1 MRTVVRQSPALVSGV
16 SLIWGPAW
24 GARAAPL
31 GVVTA
36 AERAQISAVPT
47 ATGATVFDGDTL
59 STDTVGIL
67 RVRAGAAQ
75 FQLFTSSAAV
85 VTRTS
90 TGIRATLRA
99 GTVTWSSANAGAMEM
114 QASEARLRPQGNVPT
129 QAQVTLLSPTE
140 LLVTARRG
148 ALEIT
153 VGEETKMV
161 PEATSYRVLLSP
173 PDPQRPPGAG
183 TKQVEKKTK
192 PAGHKKKMILVLV
205 AAGSAP
211 IIAWGVHELVESPDR
226 P

>member
-1 MRTVVRQSPALVSGV
+1 MRTVVRQLLAYVVSVALLAAPLWGV
-16 SLIWGPAW
+16 P
-24 GARAAPL
+24 AAPL
-31 GVVTA
+31 GVVTL
-36 AERAQISAVPT
+36 AERAQISAVPA

-59 STDTVGIL
+59 STDSVGIL

-99 GTVTWSSANAGAMEM
+99 GTVVWSSANAGPMEM
-114 QASEARLRPQGNVPT
+114 Q
-129 QAQVTLLSPTE
+129 
-140 LLVTARRG
+140 VTARRG

-153 VGEETKMV
+153 VGEETQIV
-161 PEATSYRVLLSP
+161 SEATSYRVLLSP
-173 PDPQRPPGAG
+173 PDAQGPRGAG
-183 TKQVEKKTK
+183 AK
-192 PAGHKKKMILVLV
+192 PAGHKKMILVLV

>member
-1 MRTVVRQSPALVSGV
+1 MRTWVRQSLAYVVSVAL
-16 SLIWGPAW
+16 L
-24 GARAAPL
+24 AAPL
-31 GVVTA
+31 WGAPAAPVGVVTL

-90 TGIRATLRA
+90 TGIRATLRR
-99 GTVTWSSANAGAMEM
+99 GTVAWSSANAGAMEM

-153 VGEETKMV
+153 VGEETQMV

-173 PDPQRPPGAG
+173 PTRKDRAGRGPSPPD
-183 TKQVEKKTK
+183 TT
-192 PAGHKKKMILVLV
+192 
-205 AAGSAP
+205 
-211 IIAWGVHELVESPDR
+211 R
-226 P
+226 R

>member
-1 MRTVVRQSPALVSGV
+1 MRTLVRQSLAYVVSVAL
-16 SLIWGPAW
+16 L
-24 GARAAPL
+24 AAPL
-31 GVVTA
+31 WGAPAAPVGVVTL

-75 FQLFTSSAAV
+75 FQLLPSSTAV

-90 TGIRATLRA
+90 TGIRATLRR
-99 GTVTWSSANAGAMEM
+99 GTVVWASATAGAIEM

-129 QAQVTLLSPTE
+129 QAQVTLLSSTE

-153 VGEETKMV
+153 VGEETLMV
-161 PEATSYRVLLSP
+161 PEATSYRVLLGP
-173 PDPQRPPGAG
+173 PDPQGPQGAG
-183 TKQVEKKTK
+183 TKQAEKKTK
-192 PAGHKKKMILVLV
+192 PAGRNRFYAVPLIVVGMATAV
-205 AAGSAP
+205 A
-211 IIAWGVHELVESPDR
+211 VHEAWESPEK

>member
-1 MRTVVRQSPALVSGV
+1 
-16 SLIWGPAW
+16 
-24 GARAAPL
+24 
-31 GVVTA
+31 
-36 AERAQISAVPT
+36 
-47 ATGATVFDGDTL
+47 
-59 STDTVGIL
+59 
-67 RVRAGAAQ
+67 
-75 FQLFTSSAAV
+75 
-85 VTRTS
+85 
-90 TGIRATLRA
+90 
-99 GTVTWSSANAGAMEM
+99 MEM

-153 VGEETKMV
+153 VGEETEMV

-173 PDPQRPPGAG
+173 PDPQGPRGAG
-183 TKQVEKKTK
+183 AK
-192 PAGHKKKMILVLV
+192 PAGHKKMILVLV

>member
-1 MRTVVRQSPALVSGV
+1 VSSV
-16 SLIWGPAW
+16 SLLSAAAW
-24 GARAAPL
+24 GVPAAPV
-31 GVVTA
+31 GVVTL

-59 STDTVGIL
+59 STDTVGLL

-90 TGIRATLRA
+90 TGIRATLRR
-99 GTVTWSSANAGAMEM
+99 GTVAWSSATAGAIEM
-114 QASEARLRPQGNVPT
+114 QASEARLRPLGNVPT

-153 VGEETKMV
+153 VGDETQTV

-173 PDPQRPPGAG
+173 PDPQEPQGAG
-183 TKQVEKKTK
+183 TKQAGKKPK
-192 PAGHKKKMILVLV
+192 PAGRNRFYVIPLIAVGMATAV
-205 AAGSAP
+205 A
-211 IIAWGVHELVESPDR
+211 VHEAWESPDR

>member
-1 MRTVVRQSPALVSGV
+1 
-16 SLIWGPAW
+16 
-24 GARAAPL
+24 
-31 GVVTA
+31 
-36 AERAQISAVPT
+36 
-47 ATGATVFDGDTL
+47 VFDGDTL

-75 FQLFTSSAAV
+75 FQLFPSSAAV

-90 TGIRATLRA
+90 TGIRATLRR
-99 GTVTWSSANAGAMEM
+99 GTVAWSSANAGAMEM
-114 QASEARLRPQGNVPT
+114 QASEARLRPQGKVPT

-153 VGEETKMV
+153 VGEETQTV

-173 PDPQRPPGAG
+173 PDPQGPRGAG
-183 TKQVEKKTK
+183 AK

>member
-1 MRTVVRQSPALVSGV
+1 VKVPLQRFFALASSVAFLAAPLWGV
-16 SLIWGPAW
+16 P
-24 GARAAPL
+24 AAPL

-47 ATGATVFDGDTL
+47 ATGATVFDGDAL
-59 STDTVGIL
+59 STDPVGIL

-90 TGIRATLRA
+90 TGIRATLRR
-99 GTVTWSSANAGAMEM
+99 GTVIWSSAHAGAIEIE
-114 QASEARLRPQGNVPT
+114 ASEARLRPQGNVPT
-129 QAQVTLLSPTE
+129 QAQVTLLSATE

-153 VGEETKMV
+153 VGEETQIV

-173 PDPQRPPGAG
+173 ADPQGPRGAG
-183 TKQVEKKTK
+183 AK
-192 PAGHKKKMILVLV
+192 PAGHKKMILVLV

-211 IIAWGVHELVESPDR
+211 VIAWGVHELVESPDR

>member
-1 MRTVVRQSPALVSGV
+1 MKVPLQRSFALVSAV
-16 SLIWGPAW
+16 SLLSATAW
-24 GARAAPL
+24 GVPAAPL
-31 GVVTA
+31 GVVTL
-36 AERAQISAVPT
+36 AERAQISAVPA

-99 GTVTWSSANAGAMEM
+99 GTVVWSSANAGAMEM

-153 VGEETKMV
+153 VGEETQIV
-161 PEATSYRVLLSP
+161 SEATSYRVLLSP
-173 PDPQRPPGAG
+173 PDAQGPRGAG
-183 TKQVEKKTK
+183 AK
-192 PAGHKKKMILVLV
+192 PAGHKKMILVLV

>member
-1 MRTVVRQSPALVSGV
+1 MRTSVRQSLAYVVSVAL
-16 SLIWGPAW
+16 LAAPLW
-24 GARAAPL
+24 GAPAAPL
-31 GVVTA
+31 GVVTL

-99 GTVTWSSANAGAMEM
+99 GTVAWSSANAGAIEM
-114 QASEARLRPQGNVPT
+114 QASEARLRPQGKVPT

-153 VGEETKMV
+153 VGEETQMV

-173 PDPQRPPGAG
+173 PDPQGPRGAG
-183 TKQVEKKTK
+183 TK
-192 PAGHKKKMILVLV
+192 PAGHNKKKMILVLV

-211 IIAWGVHELVESPDR
+211 IIAWGLHELVESPDR

>member
-1 MRTVVRQSPALVSGV
+1 MRTLVRQSLAYVVSAALLAAPLWGV
-16 SLIWGPAW
+16 P
-24 GARAAPL
+24 AAPL
-31 GVVTA
+31 GVVTL

-59 STDTVGIL
+59 STDTVGLL

-90 TGIRATLRA
+90 TGIRATLRR
-99 GTVTWSSANAGAMEM
+99 GTVAWSSANAAAIEM
-114 QASEARLRPQGNVPT
+114 QASEARLPP

-148 ALEIT
+148 ALEII
-153 VGEETKMV
+153 VGDETQTV

-173 PDPQRPPGAG
+173 PDPQEPQGAG
-183 TKQVEKKTK
+183 TKQPGKRTK
-192 PAGHKKKMILVLV
+192 PAGRNRFYVIPLIVVGMATAV
-205 AAGSAP
+205 A
-211 IIAWGVHELVESPDR
+211 VHEAWESPEK

>member
-1 MRTVVRQSPALVSGV
+1 MRTVVRQLLAYVVPAAVLAAPLWGV
-16 SLIWGPAW
+16 P
-24 GARAAPL
+24 AAPL
-31 GVVTA
+31 GVVTL

-59 STDTVGIL
+59 STDAVGIL

-90 TGIRATLRA
+90 TGIRATLRR
-99 GTVTWSSANAGAMEM
+99 GTVAWSSANAGAMEM

-148 ALEIT
+148 VLEIT
-153 VGEETKMV
+153 VGEETQIV

-173 PDPQRPPGAG
+173 PDPQGPRGAG
-183 TKQVEKKTK
+183 AK

>member
-1 MRTVVRQSPALVSGV
+1 MRTEVRQSLAYVVSVALLAAPLWGV
-16 SLIWGPAW
+16 P
-24 GARAAPL
+24 AAPL

-47 ATGATVFDGDTL
+47 ATGATVFDGDAL

-90 TGIRATLRA
+90 TGIRATLRQ
-99 GTVTWSSANAGAMEM
+99 GTVAWSAANAGAIEIE
-114 QASEARLRPQGNVPT
+114 ASEARLRPQGNVPT
-129 QAQVTLLSPTE
+129 QAQVTLLSATE

-148 ALEIT
+148 GLEII
-153 VGEETKMV
+153 VGDETQVV

-173 PDPQRPPGAG
+173 PDPQGPRGAG
-183 TKQVEKKTK
+183 TK
-192 PAGHKKKMILVLV
+192 PPGHSNKKKIILVLV
-205 AAGSAP
+205 VTGSVP
-211 IIAWGVHELVESPDR
+211 IITWGLHELFESADR

>member
-1 MRTVVRQSPALVSGV
+1 MNARLGASIARLCCVRGASWGV
-16 SLIWGPAW
+16 P
-24 GARAAPL
+24 AAPVG
-31 GVVTA
+31 GVTL

-59 STDTVGIL
+59 STDTVGLL

-90 TGIRATLRA
+90 TGIRATLRR
-99 GTVTWSSANAGAMEM
+99 GTVAWSSANAGAIEM

-153 VGEETKMV
+153 VGDETQMV

-173 PDPQRPPGAG
+173 PDPQEPQGAG
-183 TKQVEKKTK
+183 TKQAGKKPK
-192 PAGHKKKMILVLV
+192 PAGRNRFYVIPLIAVGAATAV
-205 AAGSAP
+205 A
-211 IIAWGVHELVESPDR
+211 VHEAWESPEK

>member
-1 MRTVVRQSPALVSGV
+1 MKVPLQRSFALVSAV
-16 SLIWGPAW
+16 SLLSATAW
-24 GARAAPL
+24 GVPAAPL
-31 GVVTA
+31 GVVTL
-36 AERAQISAVPT
+36 AERAQISAVPA

-59 STDTVGIL
+59 STDSVGIL

-99 GTVTWSSANAGAMEM
+99 GTVAWSSANAGAMEM

-173 PDPQRPPGAG
+173 PDPQGPQGAG
-183 TKQVEKKTK
+183 TKQPGKRTK
-192 PAGHKKKMILVLV
+192 PAGRNRFYVIPLIVVGMATAV
-205 AAGSAP
+205 A
-211 IIAWGVHELVESPDR
+211 VHEAWESPEK

>member
-1 MRTVVRQSPALVSGV
+1 MRTLVRQSLAYVVSAALLAAPLWGV
-16 SLIWGPAW
+16 P
-24 GARAAPL
+24 AAPL
-31 GVVTA
+31 GVVTL

-90 TGIRATLRA
+90 TGIRATLRR
-99 GTVTWSSANAGAMEM
+99 GTVAWSSANAGAIEM
-114 QASEARLRPQGNVPT
+114 QASEARLRPLGNVPT

-148 ALEIT
+148 ALEII
-153 VGEETKMV
+153 VGDETQTV

-173 PDPQRPPGAG
+173 PDPQEPQGAG
-183 TKQVEKKTK
+183 TKQAGKKPK
-192 PAGHKKKMILVLV
+192 PAGRNRFYVIPLIVVGMATAV
-205 AAGSAP
+205 A
-211 IIAWGVHELVESPDR
+211 VHEAWESPEK